1 MAYVGREPRHGFLEG
16 QTSTFNG
23 STTTVTLQRNVSST
37 DAIDVYIDNVH
48 QEPDVAY
55 TLSSGGDSITFTG
68 TPENGAKLY
77 VRFHGITFDTA
88 RANRLINTDGGS
100 TATLADND
108 TFTMSLDGTTVI
120 SATSSG
126 VTIPNLT
133 VTGTTTSV
141 NSTNLEI
148 GDNKITLNS
157 DVASNAAPSE
167 NAGITINR
175 GSSADVD
182 FIWNETNDEW
192 YAADDLATGGIFRVK
207 GGGTT
212 PTLSGSTLAAFTRSA
227 ATNNASIAIIGN
239 SGGYSSVHF
248 GDENDE
254 DVGQLN
260 YSHTAD
266 TFALNKGLG
275 VTGNITV
282 SGTVDGAD
290 IAALNTNALL
300 KTGGTMTGNLEVPK
314 LGIGAAPASGYGDFQ
329 LRGSFAYINEDS
341 SNTKQLYLRSDL
353 GGDGPA
359 IQVATAHPLRLVT
372 NNVWRLEV
380 QSTGD
385 VNLNSGTNLKLNG
398 TTVIDSSQNI
408 GVGVAPDTRWTS
420 TYPHIDLDTGGAVY
434 GTSNG
439 VSLAANLYFD
449 GSNWKNK
456 VGGSGGNLMANYNGG
471 YYFYKTT
478 SQTNADTTVT
488 LSERL
493 RVDDNVDL
501 RNGTALQVGGTTVID
516 SSRNIKAP
524 YAKLGSASHQTW
536 TDSADDI
543 GGVDIFVGS
552 GSHALTVWDD
562 NVQSRPRF
570 IVERGGNVG
579 VNVSAPLANLHVQG
593 NAIIGDIQGYETTHP
608 GNSGATLHI
617 HDTVSDGADNDGR
630 VNFGDETK
638 LVIST
643 GAEDGGGQ
651 GYQGSLWFGTS
662 DHPAGG
668 STLNQGTQFNY
679 YVAGIASK
687 TDNDTGSA
695 NVSYGNLEFYTK
707 GADNT
712 SSPALAMSIGE
723 TQNVDITSGDLKVGG
738 TTVIDS
744 SRTVNNV
751 NISRLNA
758 SSIASVYVSPQNPN
772 TFNGGYDQ
780 DIDTADLWL
789 NYRGY
794 VDGFSRFRDTRIG
807 DGKGTALLHVD
818 GSTKEFAYESGSS
831 IKLKRSDN
839 VRSSSLF
846 HNNDGLTIQ
855 NNNSGDNIYIKNTS
869 NSVYVQAGTAN
880 WTFPTNSKKIY
891 YNPTGST
898 TNRMYLDQA
907 YEATV
912 NCNRA
917 YTHICNVTNGSGYTS
932 AFEFTVSGTTNNTV
946 AYANGIIAAGHSADG
961 SIVTLSKLFYTGV
974 KIKMVTD
981 GNNQISFYIAVNSH
995 NNATTAMHCTIK
1007 PLQSESVQFA
1017 ADGATA
1023 YSSKY
1028 LEHEAA
1034 TLTSSVSGTMS
1045 SGTGPANGY

>member
-120 SATSSG
+120 SASSSG

-266 TFALNKGLG
+266 AFSLNKGLG

-282 SGTVDGAD
+282 SGTITASGGSTNNDDNAN
-290 IAALNTNALL
+290 ILTLNATEHARLL
-300 KTGGTMTGNLEVPK
+300 IDTSSTGGHRATLALESNGNETQLTTTGSASYLNV
-314 LGIGAAPASGYGDFQ
+314 ASGDLTLDAAGGILLDTDNNQSVKLKLSGTHYASLYKSNDHFMVYNPISNGDIRLQ
-329 LRGSFAYINEDS
+329 GKDGSSVI
-341 SNTKQLYLRSDL
+341 
-353 GGDGPA
+353 
-359 IQVATAHPLRLVT
+359 TALTLDMSEAGKA
-372 NNVWRLEV
+372 NFN
-380 QSTGD
+380 GD
-385 VNLNSGTNLKLNG
+385 VDLENGALKVGG
-398 TTVIDSSQNI
+398 TTAIDSSQNI

-420 TYPHIDLDTGGAVY
+420 TYPHIDLNTGGAVY

-501 RNGTALQVGGTTVID
+501 RNGTSLQVGGTTVID

-524 YAKLGSASHQTW
+524 YAKLGSASHSSW
-536 TDSADDI
+536 TDGVDDI

-562 NVQSRPRF
+562 NVQTVPRF

-579 VNVSAPLANLHVQG
+579 IG
-593 NAIIGDIQGYETTHP
+593 NASPSDYYAGASDLVIGNNNGTDNGLTIVTPTNKLGRIHFADGTTGSTEYAGFIAYTHSNDQMLFGAGSNGGTDFMIEDTKCTVTGNLDVGGQLVSEAKRIIDHPTQSHALAHYQELVCHNALTTSNKNTWMDVAFTGH
-608 GNSGATLHI
+608 SCVFKVYGATLENGNTALGGARLI
-617 HDTVSDGADNDGR
+617 TNMLVTYGSASFTQDAYKLTAMNGGGVSSLEYRYLNSGGNAGSHRLQVR
-630 VNFGDETK
+630 VNW
-638 LVIST
+638 ST
-643 GAEDGGGQ
+643 
-651 GYQGSLWFGTS
+651 S
-662 DHPAGG
+662 
-668 STLNQGTQFNY
+668 
-679 YVAGIASK
+679 
-687 TDNDTGSA
+687 
-695 NVSYGNLEFYTK
+695 
-707 GADNT
+707 
-712 SSPALAMSIGE
+712 
-723 TQNVDITSGDLKVGG
+723 
-738 TTVIDS
+738 
-744 SRTVNNV
+744 
-751 NISRLNA
+751 
-758 SSIASVYVSPQNPN
+758 
-772 TFNGGYDQ
+772 
-780 DIDTADLWL
+780 
-789 NYRGY
+789 
-794 VDGFSRFRDTRIG
+794 
-807 DGKGTALLHVD
+807 
-818 GSTKEFAYESGSS
+818 
-831 IKLKRSDN
+831 
-839 VRSSSLF
+839 
-846 HNNDGLTIQ
+846 
-855 NNNSGDNIYIKNTS
+855 
-869 NSVYVQAGTAN
+869 
-880 WTFPTNSKKIY
+880 
-891 YNPTGST
+891 
-898 TNRMYLDQA
+898 
-907 YEATV
+907 
-912 NCNRA
+912 
-917 YTHICNVTNGSGYTS
+917 
-932 AFEFTVSGTTNNTV
+932 NTV
-946 AYANGIIAAGHSADG
+946 AVYTTITGMSE
-961 SIVTLSKLFYTGV
+961 TLSV
-974 KIKMVTD
+974 AED
-981 GNNQISFYIAVNSH
+981 N
-995 NNATTAMHCTIK
+995 
-1007 PLQSESVQFA
+1007 
-1017 ADGATA
+1017 
-1023 YSSKY
+1023 
-1028 LEHEAA
+1028 
-1034 TLTSSVSGTMS
+1034 
-1045 SGTGPANGY
+1045 